1 MGRILALD
9 FGLKRT
15 GVAET
20 DDLKLIASG
29 LDTISSTD
37 IVQFI
42 QRYNQ
47 QHSLEIIVIGLPK
60 RLNNEDTHSTQNV
73 NVLAQHLKKTFPSV
87 TIEMV
92 DERFTSKMASSA
104 MFQAGLGKQK
114 RKQKE
119 LVDKVSATL
128 ILQSYLEQQRNQFS
142 TL

>member
-29 LDTISSTD
+29 LDTISSTE
-37 IVQFI
+37 IVEFI

-47 QHSLEIIVIGLPK
+47 QHSLDTIVIGLPK

-73 NVLAQHLKKTFPSV
+73 NALAQHLKKTFPSV

-142 TL
+142 TF